1 MILLIQEEI
10 CYPNWL
16 DVLLDSLHLRLDNM
30 PMPFVTITTDFGNK
44 DGFVGT
50 MRGVI
55 WNICPQVQIADITND
70 IPPQDVL
77 TGAIALSRAAPFFP
91 TDTVHLAVVDPGV
104 GTARRPTA
112 AKIGGYYFVGPDNG
126 LFTPLILDCER
137 VGGEMLFI
145 HLDQPEYW
153 LENAS
158 HTFHGR
164 DIFAPVAAHLAAG
177 VPLMKLGT
185 PFTDP
190 VRLSI
195 PNAERISNGWL
206 AHIMVIDIFGNMT
219 TDLPASALDDHR
231 DVCIKVKGQQI
242 NGLVQSYG
250 HRKPG
255 ELVALVDSEGF
266 VEVAVV
272 NGSAAKMLD
281 MKLGDA
287 VEMIYV

>member
-1 MILLIQEEI
+1 LRGDFLI
-10 CYPNWL
+10 PDWL
-16 DVLLDSLHLRLDNM
+16 NVLLDSLHLRIDNTLM
-30 PMPFVTITTDFGNK
+30 PIVTITTDFGNK

-55 WNICPQVQIADITND
+55 WNICPEAQIADITND
-70 IPPQDVL
+70 VPPQDVM
-77 TGAIALSRAAPFFP
+77 TGAITLWRTAPFFP
-91 TDTVHLAVVDPGV
+91 ADTIHLAVVDPGV
-104 GTARRPTA
+104 GTARRPMA
-112 AKIGGYYFVGPDNG
+112 AKFGGQYFVGPDNG

-145 HLDQPEYW
+145 HLDRPEYW

-164 DIFAPVAAHLAAG
+164 DIFAPIAAHLAAG
-177 VPLMKLGT
+177 VPLMKLGA
-185 PFTDP
+185 PFADP
-190 VRLSI
+190 VRLSM
-195 PNAERISNGWL
+195 PSAEHTSNGWT
-206 AHIMVIDIFGNMT
+206 AHIMVIDIFGNLT
-219 TDLPASALDDHR
+219 TDLPASALKDR
-231 DVCIKVKGQQI
+231 GVCIKVKGQQI
-242 NGLVQSYG
+242 NGLIQSYG

-281 MKLGDA
+281 MKLGEP
-287 VEMIYV
+287 VEITYV

>member
-1 MILLIQEEI
+1 
-10 CYPNWL
+10 
-16 DVLLDSLHLRLDNM
+16 M
-30 PMPFVTITTDFGNK
+30 PIVTITTDFGNK

-55 WNICPQVQIADITND
+55 WNICPQAQIADITND
-70 IPPQDVL
+70 VPPQDIM
-77 TGAIALSRAAPFFP
+77 TGAIALWRAAPFFP
-91 TDTVHLAVVDPGV
+91 ADTVHLAVVDPGV
-104 GTARRPTA
+104 GTKRRPMA
-112 AKIGGYYFVGPDNG
+112 AKIGGHYFVGPDNG

-137 VGGEMLFI
+137 VGGEMTFI
-145 HLDQPEYW
+145 HLDQPKYW
-153 LENAS
+153 LENTS

-164 DIFAPVAAHLAAG
+164 DIFSPAAAHLAAG

-185 PFTDP
+185 SFTDA
-190 VRLSI
+190 VRLSM
-195 PNAERISNGWL
+195 PSAERTSTGWM
-206 AHIMVIDIFGNMT
+206 AHIMVIDMFGNVT
-219 TDLPASALDDHR
+219 TDLPASALEGQR
-231 DVCIKVKGQQI
+231 DIRIRVKEQEI

-272 NGSAAKMLD
+272 NGSAAKILD

-287 VEMIYV
+287 VEIIYV

>member
-1 MILLIQEEI
+1 
-10 CYPNWL
+10 
-16 DVLLDSLHLRLDNM
+16 M
-30 PMPFVTITTDFGNK
+30 PMPIVTITTDFGNK

-55 WNICPQVQIADITND
+55 WNICPQAQIADITND
-70 IPPQDVL
+70 VPPQDVM
-77 TGAIALSRAAPFFP
+77 TGAIALWRAAPFFP
-91 TDTVHLAVVDPGV
+91 ADTVHLAVVDPGV
-104 GTARRPTA
+104 GTKRRPMA
-112 AKIGGYYFVGPDNG
+112 AKIGGHYFVGPDNG

-137 VGGEMLFI
+137 IGGEMLFVQ
-145 HLDQPEYW
+145 LDQPEYW

-190 VRLSI
+190 VRLSM
-195 PNAERISNGWL
+195 PSAERTSNGWT
-206 AHIMVIDIFGNMT
+206 AHIMVIDMFGNVT
-219 TDLPASALDDHR
+219 TDLPASALEGRR
-231 DVCIKVKGQQI
+231 DIRIRVKGQEI

-255 ELVALVDSEGF
+255 EFVALVDSEGF
-266 VEVAVV
+266 VEVALV
-272 NGSAAKMLD
+272 NGSAAKALD
-281 MKLGDA
+281 AKLGEV
-287 VEMIYV
+287 VEITHA

>member
-1 MILLIQEEI
+1 LRGDFLIPDCLNI
-10 CYPNWL
+10 P
-16 DVLLDSLHLRLDNM
+16 LDSLHLRLDNM
-30 PMPFVTITTDFGNK
+30 PMPIVTITTDFGNK

-55 WNICPQVQIADITND
+55 WSICPEAQIADITND
-70 IPPQDVL
+70 IPSQDVL
-77 TGAIALSRAAPFFP
+77 TGAISLSRVAPFFP
-91 TDTVHLAVVDPGV
+91 ADTVHLAVVDPGV
-104 GTARRPTA
+104 GTTRRPMA
-112 AKIGGYYFVGPDNG
+112 AKIGGQYFVGPDNG

-137 VGGEMLFI
+137 VGGEMLFM

-164 DIFAPVAAHLAAG
+164 DIFAPIAAHLAAG

-190 VRLSI
+190 VRLSM
-195 PNAERISNGWL
+195 PSAERISNGWL

-219 TDLPASALDDHR
+219 TDLPASALDGRR

-242 NGLVQSYG
+242 NGMVQSYG

-272 NGSAAKMLD
+272 NGSAAKTLD

>member
-1 MILLIQEEI
+1 
-10 CYPNWL
+10 
-16 DVLLDSLHLRLDNM
+16 M
-30 PMPFVTITTDFGNK
+30 PMPIITITTDFGNK

-55 WNICPQVQIADITND
+55 WSICPQAQIADITND
-70 IPPQDVL
+70 VPPQDVM
-77 TGAIALSRAAPFFP
+77 TGAIALWRAASFFP
-91 TDTVHLAVVDPGV
+91 LNTVHLAVVDPGV
-104 GTARRPTA
+104 GTERRPMA
-112 AKIGGYYFVGPDNG
+112 AMIDGYYFVGPDNG

-153 LENAS
+153 LKNVS
-158 HTFHGR
+158 QSFHGR
-164 DIFAPVAAHLAAG
+164 DIFSPAAAHLAAG
-177 VPLMKLGT
+177 IPLMKKLGT

-190 VRLSI
+190 VRLSM
-195 PNAERISNGWL
+195 PSAERTSNGWT

-219 TDLPASALDDHR
+219 TDLPASALEGHR
-231 DVCIKVKGQQI
+231 DICIRVKGQQI

-272 NGSAAKMLD
+272 NGNAAKALD
-281 MKLGDA
+281 AKLGEV
-287 VEMIYV
+287 VEITHA

>member
-1 MILLIQEEI
+1 LI
-10 CYPNWL
+10 PNSL
-16 DVLLDSLHLRLDNM
+16 NVLLDSLLLRLDNM
-30 PMPFVTITTDFGNK
+30 PMPIITITTDFGNK

-55 WNICPQVQIADITND
+55 WSICPAAQIADITHD
-70 IPPQDVL
+70 IPPQDVT
-77 TGAIALSRAAPFFP
+77 TGAIALWRAAPFFP
-91 TDTVHLAVVDPGV
+91 VNTVHLAVVDPGV
-104 GTARRPTA
+104 GTKRRPMA
-112 AKIGGYYFVGPDNG
+112 AKVGGQYFVGPDNG

-137 VGGEMLFI
+137 IGGEMVFI

-153 LENAS
+153 LENVS

-164 DIFAPVAAHLAAG
+164 DIFSPIAAHLAAG
-177 VPLMKLGT
+177 VPLKKMGT
-185 PFTDP
+185 PFTDA
-190 VRLSI
+190 VRLSM
-195 PNAERISNGWL
+195 PSAERTSNGWV

-219 TDLPASALDDHR
+219 IDLPASALDGRR
-231 DVCIKVKGQQI
+231 DVRVKVKGQEI

-255 ELVALVDSEGF
+255 EFVALVDSEGF

-287 VEMIYV
+287 VEIIYV